1 MFNYFSLHYIVL
13 ALSSAVTKLPN
24 KTLISHDFQGATIT
38 FQVFPGLEGEI
49 FQLSRFS
56 MTCTNPVS
64 TGFIYKEEDAL
75 KLQRTSTAGQSV
87 VFSAG
92 PKFDLQVS
100 V

>member
-1 MFNYFSLHYIVL
+1 
-13 ALSSAVTKLPN
+13 
-24 KTLISHDFQGATIT
+24 
-38 FQVFPGLEGEI
+38 
-49 FQLSRFS
+49 

-75 KLQRTSTAGQSV
+75 ELQKASTVGQSV

-100 V
+100 VKALPANVL